1 MKRFLFFMA
10 VILTCLA
17 GYAQGGYNPE
27 NPGDPNPYRKLSL
40 VASPMTGGNVHTNNG
55 SQVGVGQPVSCYVTE
70 NQYYEFV
77 HWLHNGEVVST
88 SSRYTFTMPDED
100 VELVAVFEHNYNPQS
115 PGDPQETRPTHRV
128 TLTSSPGRGGTFNN
142 SVLRLGE
149 GDSINVYAYP
159 NEGYRFEEWLLDGVL
174 VSTKNPMKVKMTDKD
189 LNYIARFSY
198 NPVNPA
204 DPAVNMFNPGTGEM
218 VIDRFVTGAL
228 TNAVSTLLGDSYA
241 YSDIQSFVLNGV
253 VDGSDFGVM
262 SRMSNCATLD
272 LSRVNGITEI
282 PSYGFSSATAL
293 TELSLPSCISSI
305 GRYAFNGCG
314 NLSVITCLAVIPPTI
329 SYGAFQGVDNSVVIK
344 VPSQSVDL
352 YKNAP
357 GWKDFTILP
366 ADVNVYS
373 LTVSLPADAADG
385 RYKNMSI
392 ELLNSLNGQRYKYL
406 ITDKTGY
413 VFGNLLSSTTYAVS
427 VKNARNEV
435 LGEISDLEIVDRD
448 LTATFGSLRQPRN
461 ITLAVTTPDGTDMT
475 RDVTVKWFDADNNLL
490 QQGASLTGVLEQS
503 TVSYTVTLPQ
513 EMQSRYVQPE
523 SRTITVDGQS
533 ILNCA
538 LAELGKKTLSGK
550 ICDSDGNAIG
560 SAVITI
566 SQCLNGTYANS
577 ITVQCDQDGN
587 YEVEV
592 PDVPLKVTVS
602 AGGYISGSTE
612 LPSASTGLGN
622 VTLDKITG
630 IKVIP
635 SYTFRQSVANG
646 EEIQITEWFSDDANI
661 AYRIV
666 DRAGNEL
673 TGCIYQSGSI
683 ILPES
688 IALGEE
694 LSIVAYSLTD
704 RFNDAVQPF
713 VISSKNTYVTI
724 PIVQHGGINVTAN
737 EDAATTNV
745 CLLYDNAGRQ
755 TGKATFRDNVATFDN
770 VADGQYTIVSMRKST
785 LLGSVMNLSA
795 LKETMLVQGSDYLLD
810 KVNVTSGRIS
820 EVTIARIPE
829 LDETKLYYT
838 NDKETYFMPNKSQ
851 LTIGNY
857 VTLKAKITMKDEY
870 ADIIDAA
877 TLVVDIPDNCE
888 FVENSII
895 SGAGYLGYEFDG
907 HRLSIPIQRLSDAV
921 RFCLVPLE
929 GGECK
934 PNAFVR
940 LIINNEEV
948 MQPMGSA
955 YFEAQNFGLS
965 APAKTAK
972 TTIAIRGT
980 ATADSEVRIYDNNT
994 LVGTTYSM
1002 PNGEWVMNVT
1012 LHKPYTSSLHNLYG
1026 EVMTRDGKRLLTQ
1039 SRTVDYDQ
1047 SYVDLAKVTM
1057 VYNNNNIVFDHLNNR
1072 NSATSYSYVPGTD
1085 NFTFVADFTE
1095 KNSDKVSNVVIK
1107 VLASDGSVRS
1117 IAAEYNPAS
1126 QNWVARAK
1134 YSDSNRL
1141 PINATAEFD
1150 VISTTDPYCEE
1161 AFNDQCEALAKAG
1174 LHFMEEFGNNVSMNT
1189 LVDENDRFKGNL
1201 IYNGFSLGYSVELL
1215 DYNHVYEQLMYE
1227 QQFYSYEVDDDVIFY
1242 HVESTETET
1251 TYTIADRNEKLALN
1265 ITFRTDTSRS
1275 RALCDVVNAI
1285 RASFNNGTFL
1295 SNFSTGAGHF
1305 LDLLGALDYLNVPG
1319 DFSTMMDNA
1328 VRYSDAFMK
1337 MDKRTLEMILA
1348 KCDNGTYRLGPTQM
1362 KLAEI
1367 DKRWLQDRASDFSD
1381 KYYKFL
1387 DDYKKALLW
1396 KIAGDIASLG
1406 IGKAIGKVSRFIEN
1420 SPKIVN
1426 WYQKFI
1432 SCATDAETI
1441 GNTVTNVLG
1450 ISYGAIQNGVDNAIH
1465 PAFYDI
1471 DGVRDQLWN
1480 WANAECRDITQ
1491 EYIKLQEQIKRG
1503 YHDCPEDEE
1512 PEDDGDKD
1520 RDDNFPAP
1528 PVTPSIDPSGYVY
1541 EAVPSNRIEGVTATA
1556 YFKQQEEDMYGDIT
1570 ETAVVWDAAP
1580 FGQENPLLTDKNG
1593 RYAWDVPAGMWQV
1606 RFEKEGYEAAQSEW
1620 LPVPP
1625 PQLDVNIAM
1634 TQAKQPEVKSVH
1646 AYSDGVTIEF
1656 DKFMLPSTL
1665 TFGNISITQN
1675 EQVIEGQIV
1684 TSDLELDVDGNA
1696 YCSKIEYKPS
1706 KLLAD
1711 GEATVFVSKAV
1722 KSYAN
1727 IGMSDDFMQDF
1738 TVEPRI
1744 SEIKV
1749 ERAIDVQCGSA
1760 LTIRASI
1767 LPATAATGKTVTVV
1781 SLNPLIADVSAE
1793 NIETDKNGDISFDV
1807 SGLIIGDTG
1816 VKLTVDGYD
1825 LDVTIDVNVTNRV
1838 VDNQVATPYA
1848 SIESGKVNQG
1858 TEIYLNCDTED
1869 ASIYYTVDGSCPC
1882 DVDRIKYDGTPII
1895 ATEDFTLKIM
1905 AEADGMIESDIATY
1919 TYEIGQSG
1927 IDAIDLD
1934 KEIELYPLPLNDV
1947 LNIRNGGKIINQ
1959 VRIVN
1964 VRGETVI
1971 ATSPNTDTAVIT
1983 VGNLPQG
1990 IYIIQIMSDSKVH
2003 TKKVMK

>member
-17 GYAQGGYNPE
+17 GYAQGEYNPE

-40 VASPMTGGNVHTNNG
+40 VASPIAGGRVSSGNG
-55 SQVGVGQPVSCYVTE
+55 SQVGVGQSVSCYVTE

-100 VELVAVFEHNYNPQS
+100 LELVAVFEHNYNPQS

-142 SVLRLGE
+142 SVLRLSE

-189 LNYIARFSY
+189 LNYTARFSY

-218 VIDRFVTGAL
+218 VIDRFATGAL
-228 TNAVSTLLGDSYA
+228 TNAVSTLLSDSYA
-241 YSDIQSFVLNGV
+241 YSDIQSFVVNGV

-282 PSYGFSSATAL
+282 PSYAFNSTTVL

-305 GRYAFNGCG
+305 GRYAFLGCG

-385 RYKNMSI
+385 RYKNMGI

-406 ITDKTGY
+406 ITDKTDY

-435 LGEISDLEIVDRD
+435 LGEIGDLEIVDRD

-461 ITLAVTTPDGTDMT
+461 ITLAVTTPDGADVT

-503 TVSYTVTLPQ
+503 AVSYTVTLPQ

-533 ILNCA
+533 TLNCA

-694 LSIVAYSLTD
+694 LNIVAYSLTD
-704 RFNDAVQPF
+704 RFNDATQPF

-770 VADGQYTIVSMRKST
+770 VADGQYTIVSMRKSA

-820 EVTIARIPE
+820 EVTIAAIPE

-955 YFEAQNFGLS
+955 YFEAQNFSLS

-1047 SYVDLAKVTM
+1047 SYVDLSKVTM
-1057 VYNNNNIVFDHLNNR
+1057 VYNNINIVFDHLNNR
-1072 NSATSYSYVPGTD
+1072 NSATSYSYAPGTD

-1134 YSDSNRL
+1134 YSNSNRL
-1141 PINATAEFD
+1141 PINATAIFD
-1150 VISTTDPYCEE
+1150 INVKTGTDDQNRINEENQLLDKVVEEYMSILKDGEIAVNEEKTDLLSLGFRNELEEETHMTIQVIALNQLPQNIVRDALKIPLNKDCLYTNTTTDNNYDVLYIWNEE
-1161 AFNDQCEALAKAG
+1161 LAYKISIQQNNNSSTIYHSTISRAWYNNWGDFGKGLVRTLNSVPILGNKDLIDACDDYNYWEQKYAQYINNHIGYNKLTTQLLLAKC
-1174 LHFMEEFGNNVSMNT
+1174 
-1189 LVDENDRFKGNL
+1189 NDG
-1201 IYNGFSLGYSVELL
+1201 
-1215 DYNHVYEQLMYE
+1215 DY
-1227 QQFYSYEVDDDVIFY
+1227 
-1242 HVESTETET
+1242 
-1251 TYTIADRNEKLALN
+1251 KL
-1265 ITFRTDTSRS
+1265 SKY
-1275 RALCDVVNAI
+1275 
-1285 RASFNNGTFL
+1285 
-1295 SNFSTGAGHF
+1295 
-1305 LDLLGALDYLNVPG
+1305 ALDYYAMLKGFNYDKCSRFENILRELLNKYRGSINWQVA
-1319 DFSTMMDNA
+1319 FRSILQIA
-1328 VRYSDAFMK
+1328 VYGS
-1337 MDKRTLEMILA
+1337 
-1348 KCDNGTYRLGPTQM
+1348 
-1362 KLAEI
+1362 
-1367 DKRWLQDRASDFSD
+1367 
-1381 KYYKFL
+1381 
-1387 DDYKKALLW
+1387 
-1396 KIAGDIASLG
+1396 
-1406 IGKAIGKVSRFIEN
+1406 GKAIGAFTKVGAELNAWINESAVRMIADFLGSNIATSLVSDIIGDVSVEANMGNYLARYCGDEERKIIDSYIELNKKIKN
-1420 SPKIVN
+1420 S
-1426 WYQKFI
+1426 YR
-1432 SCATDAETI
+1432 T
-1441 GNTVTNVLG
+1441 
-1450 ISYGAIQNGVDNAIH
+1450 
-1465 PAFYDI
+1465 
-1471 DGVRDQLWN
+1471 
-1480 WANAECRDITQ
+1480 
-1491 EYIKLQEQIKRG
+1491 
-1503 YHDCPEDEE
+1503 CPEDEE
-1512 PEDDGDKD
+1512 PADDGDKD
-1520 RDDNFPAP
+1520 REDNFPAP

-1665 TFGNISITQN
+1665 TFGNITITQN
-1675 EQVIEGQIV
+1675 GQVIEGQIV
-1684 TSDLELDVDGNA
+1684 ASDLELDVDGNA

-1706 KLLAD
+1706 KLLAE

-1760 LTIRASI
+1760 MTIRASI

-1825 LDVTIDVNVTNRV
+1825 LDVTIDVNVTNRID
-1838 VDNQVATPYA
+1838 DNQVATPYA
-1848 SIESGKVNQG
+1848 SIESGKVNPG

-1971 ATSPNTDTAVIT
+1971 ATTPNSGTAVIT
-1983 VGNLPQG
+1983 VSNLPQG